1 MWMRGLN
8 NMVKKITSILLSL
21 ILLTGLSLTS
31 FASNYDENQEA
42 IQTIEYFEDGSSL
55 EIILRAEPVL
65 TRSNSFNAYGTKTL
79 TFRDND
85 GNVIWEV
92 NFKATFNVNQ
102 GVSATCTAASFETP
116 RIYDSNWKYI
126 TNTTSKNGNKASGT
140 ITMRKYFMGLPVRTE
155 TPTTTITC
163 DIYGKLT

>member
-1 MWMRGLN
+1 
-8 NMVKKITSILLSL
+8 MVKKITSILLSL

-102 GVSATCTAASFETP
+102 GVSAICTAASFETP